1 MARSRSPPPGDHRGH
16 PRVVD
21 AHFPPAAAGAL
32 DRTPRPRTSSEAA
45 FLALGDGATLWLTE
59 AAATGAGRVRAKMA
73 EAVELARLHGDTV
86 VDRALGQAGASGRFA
101 EGDLA
106 AILSHQAT
114 ALPGPA
120 GRAGEGHTLAQ
131 GTAGWA
137 GFGDPD
143 LGQTGFGETEV
154 TRSAAPRAAVR
165 ASDSPPWA
173 PMSPTS

>member
-1 MARSRSPPPGDHRGH
+1 
-16 PRVVD
+16 
-21 AHFPPAAAGAL
+21 
-32 DRTPRPRTSSEAA
+32 
-45 FLALGDGATLWLTE
+45 
-59 AAATGAGRVRAKMA
+59 MA
-73 EAVELARLHGDTV
+73 EAVELARLHGDAV
-86 VDRALGQAGASGRFA
+86 VDRALGQAGTSGRFA

-154 TRSAAPRAAVR
+154 TR
-165 ASDSPPWA
+165 
-173 PMSPTS
+173 

>member
-1 MARSRSPPPGDHRGH
+1 MHVGRGRPGRGRPPPGDHPGS
-16 PRVVD
+16 PRVD
-21 AHFPPAAAGAL
+21 RRALPAGRRPGRWTA
-32 DRTPRPRTSSEAA
+32 TPRPRTSSEAA

-59 AAATGAGRVRAKMA
+59 AAATGAGRMRAKMA
-73 EAVELARLHGDTV
+73 EAVELARLHGDAV
-86 VDRALGQAGASGRFA
+86 VDCALGHAGAHGRFA

-106 AILSHQAT
+106 SILAHQAT

-154 TRSAAPRAAVR
+154 TR
-165 ASDSPPWA
+165 
-173 PMSPTS
+173 